1 MLHEKNH
8 NPNVGTEACQQFDRE
23 LAAYLDG
30 EDRPEVLAH
39 AGTCLFCGVVLE
51 DLRAVISGSGALP
64 RPEPPARVWANIR
77 ATLVAEGVIHEP
89 VNVWRRWFA
98 PLGFVWRPAPALAL
112 VGLLVLAVSLT
123 VPRPGSV
130 PTSTHPPSP
139 GTTQNEAVVSRAVS
153 GENQALARTVDGLE
167 RDYQARKTSLD
178 PGVAA
183 TYEKGLASLND
194 SIREASVSVER
205 EPNNSLAREYLVG
218 AYQQKAQVLTAAL
231 EYDNR

>member
-1 MLHEKNH
+1 MLDEKNRSS
-8 NPNVGTEACQQFDRE
+8 NVGTEACRQFDRE
-23 LAAYLDG
+23 LAAYLNG

-39 AGTCLFCGVVLE
+39 AGTCVFCGVVLE
-51 DLRAVISGSGALP
+51 DLQGVISASAAQP

-89 VNVWRRWFA
+89 ASVWKRWLA
-98 PLGFVWRPAPALAL
+98 PLALVWRPTPALAL

-123 VPRPGSV
+123 VPRPGLV
-130 PTSTHPPSP
+130 PTSTHPSSTVTSP
-139 GTTQNEAVVSRAVS
+139 NEAVAPTAVS
-153 GENQALARTVDGLE
+153 GENLALAQTVDGLE
-167 RDYQARKTSLD
+167 RDYQERKTSLD

-183 TYEKGLASLND
+183 TYEKGLASLNN
-194 SIREASVSVER
+194 SIREARASVER
-205 EPNNSLAREYLVG
+205 EPDNSLAREYLVG

>member
-1 MLHEKNH
+1 MLDEKNR
-8 NPNVGTEACQQFDRE
+8 NSNVGTEACRQFDRE

-30 EDRPEVLAH
+30 EDRPEVPAH
-39 AGTCLFCGVVLE
+39 AGNCVFCGVVLE
-51 DLRAVISGSGALP
+51 DLRAVISVSATQP
-64 RPEPPARVWANIR
+64 RPKPPARVWANIR

-89 VNVWRRWFA
+89 AGVWKRWLA

-130 PTSTHPPSP
+130 PTSTHPSSP
-139 GTTQNEAVVSRAVS
+139 GTTPNEVVAPTGVS
-153 GENQALARTVDGLE
+153 GENQALAQTVDGLE

-205 EPNNSLAREYLVG
+205 EPDNSLAREYLVG

-231 EYDNR
+231 EYDGR